1 MNKDDWSYHTPIA
14 KKLLAT
20 GEAQLALGDYRGGEL
35 NLRFAVAEIEAA
47 LAALEVKCPL
57 PT

>member
-1 MNKDDWSYHTPIA
+1 MKTDDWSYHTPIA

-20 GEAQLALGDYRGGEL
+20 GEAQLALGDKANGAA
-35 NLRFAVAEIEAA
+35 NLIAAAHEIYEA
-47 LAALEVKCPL
+47 LDALEAKCPL